1 MSVHCVLAIAEAVE
15 KWKAEKE
22 ARLAGGEGGGVGEE
36 EEEEEHI
43 YAVQAEEVSST

>member
-36 EEEEEHI
+36 EEHI